1 MYPKKYRLLINDF
14 SAPRIFTKLLKVPTS
29 VLRRLM
35 IRIMIYIDN
44 LLILRK
50 HYERNIYDK
59 GLRDLPI
66 ATSRLF
72 DKSEEVCVRSCTR
85 NRVIRIDCEFPNYD
99 SAITSGKDRK
109 VKDQNLR
116 LYKASEV
123 SLLDLT
129 KIIGTLSS
137 TIQVVLPARLQ
148 FRFLQQQQILSLK
161 KYSFTSLCEM

>member
-99 SAITSGKDRK
+99 SAITSGKDREGK
-109 VKDQNLR
+109 GSKPEVIQGIRGITSRSNKNNRNTFLNHSSS
-116 LYKASEV
+116 APSPSTV
-123 SLLDLT
+123 SLLT
-129 KIIGTLSS
+129 ATANFIS
-137 TIQVVLPARLQ
+137 
-148 FRFLQQQQILSLK
+148 
-161 KYSFTSLCEM
+161 